1 MSASFSIHPLS
12 SAQPVPFNLDGRIL
26 FSSGEYELIHLT
38 LQPGEEVEIHKQP
51 FDVIFYVMEGRG
63 TLMAGN
69 DRIEVASDTAVL
81 VASGVLRTWKNTGGI
96 PLRILVNKLLTKT

>member
-1 MSASFSIHPLS
+1 MPTHTILPLS
-12 SAQPVPFNLDGRIL
+12 KSPHVPFDLDGRIV
-26 FSSGEYELIHLT
+26 FTSPEYELIHLT

-63 TLMAGN
+63 TLMAGD
-69 DRIEVASDTAVL
+69 DRVEVASDTAVL
-81 VASGVLRTWKNTGGI
+81 VAAGVLRAWKNTGAI